1 MPKRKQLF
9 TFICSVLLIFSFAL
23 TLTSC
28 ESISADPAKV
38 SFDPTFANDPLT
50 ESYSLSLT
58 VSNGAEHTVSDFRC
72 LVRYFA
78 EGGDVLCEQ
87 MLSADTEIFPG
98 AVLSFDF
105 EVSSDVAYGELKS
118 LTLVPQDITFSEYV
132 PSEPLPE
139 EPQPGESQ
147 YLTSSAGVRAML
159 LIGII
164 CSSVVL
170 IGAVLIIFG
179 FISDMT
185 VMKYIGTGAVII
197 GLPLAAVGFLSF
209 AFGNALLFIG
219 ICASC
224 VCIATLV
231 AMIMFITWDDEFGT
245 VFFMVAAITMYFAAV
260 FGYAA
265 YFVSARNLI
274 LGIAYLVVGAAYIYP
289 LIHSSSERDGSVYPF
304 YYIILGF
311 LMLGIIFLVMP
322 TKGIIAAITV
332 AAFAAFVASNAI
344 IWLNISKLC
353 VSITSGVLG
362 VIASVFVILLSR
374 TDSLYLAFGII
385 GSMAFILGIML
396 FAQRIYDHSNYN
408 IMQAIGVPFTVIGF
422 FFVLL
427 GFLEYLTGKPL
438 LCLGIAAIATAVLG
452 FLAYFLN
459 VIYEQ
464 HVVSRGSAVTYRF
477 ADVSVEGSIALKITG
492 TVSVILFTSLSAVF
506 FILHFMLL

>member
-9 TFICSVLLIFSFAL
+9 TFICSALLIFSFAL

-38 SFDPTFANDPLT
+38 SFDPTFANDPLR

-58 VSNGAEHTVSDFRC
+58 VSNGAEHTVSGFQC

-78 EGGDVLCEQ
+78 EGGEALCEQ
-87 MLSADTEIFPG
+87 MLTADTEIFPG
-98 AVLSFDF
+98 AALSFDF
-105 EVSSDVAYGELKS
+105 EVSSDVAYGALKS

-147 YLTSSAGVRAML
+147 CMTSPAGVRAML

-164 CSSVVL
+164 SSSVVL
-170 IGAVLIIFG
+170 IGAVLLIFG

-185 VMKYIGTGAVII
+185 VMKYIGTGVAII
-197 GLPLAAVGFLSF
+197 GLPFAAVGFFSF

-219 ICASC
+219 ICAAC
-224 VCIATLV
+224 VCIAALI
-231 AMIMFITWDDEFGT
+231 AMITFIIRGDEFAT
-245 VFFMVAAITMYFAAV
+245 VFFMVAAVMMYFTAV
-260 FGYAA
+260 FGYAT

-274 LGIAYLVVGAAYIYP
+274 LGIAYLVFGAAYIYP
-289 LIHSSSERDGSVYPF
+289 LIRSSSERDGSVYPF

-311 LMLGIIFLVMP
+311 LMLGVIYLVMP
-322 TKGIIAAITV
+322 TNGIIAAITA
-332 AAFAAFVASNAI
+332 AAFMAFIASNVI

-374 TDSLYLAFGII
+374 TVSPYLAFGII
-385 GSMAFILGIML
+385 GGMASLLGIML
-396 FAQRIYDHSNYN
+396 FAQRIYDHTDYN
-408 IMQAIGVPFTVIGF
+408 IMQAIGVPFTVIGLF
-422 FFVLL
+422 FELFGALAY
-427 GFLEYLTGKPL
+427 FIGKPL

-452 FLAYFLN
+452 FLAYFWN
-459 VIYEQ
+459 VFYEQ
-464 HVVSRGSAVTYRF
+464 RVVVKGSAITYRYGYI
-477 ADVSVEGSIALKITG
+477 SVEGSIALKISG

-506 FILHFMLL
+506 FILYFMLL